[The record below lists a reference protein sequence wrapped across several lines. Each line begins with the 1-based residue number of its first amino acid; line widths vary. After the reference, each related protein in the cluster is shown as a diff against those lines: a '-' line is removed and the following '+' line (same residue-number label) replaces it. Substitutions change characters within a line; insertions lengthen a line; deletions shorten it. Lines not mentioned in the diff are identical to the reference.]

1 MKIIFVKKILADGSA
16 CKKCIEV
23 QQKMEAANQM
33 RFITD
38 IAVADEKNPESA
50 GMELA
55 TQYNINRAPFFIVE
69 KESGEIEVYTIYFK
83 LVKEV
88 FSKLSQTAAQ

>member
-1 MKIIFVKKILADGSA
+1 MKIIFVKKMLADGST